1 MGHTIEDGVEA
12 KAPHGGLVGVA
23 VADILLVALV
33 VLALLLVILLLVI
46 TLVLVLVL
54 VLMLVF
60 MFMLVTSVAVGVS
73 EAAVSQRVGEHHH
86 GKTDSD
92 ANTDQAVGVHL
103 GLLRLHLSDILKSVG
118 NRFGDDSRKGGTD
131 HQTRAQSTDNRESS
145 LSNAQPIGKVTKQA
159 CPKEKQN
166 TKESDERDRHLVL
179 PKQRC
184 DQFKHGSRSYL
195 RESDY
200 RGY

>member
-92 ANTDQAVGVHL
+92 ANTDQAG
-103 GLLRLHLSDILKSVG
+103 RRS
-118 NRFGDDSRKGGTD
+118 SRPPP
-131 HQTRAQSTDNRESS
+131 SSS
-145 LSNAQPIGKVTKQA
+145 LRYSQ
-159 CPKEKQN
+159 
-166 TKESDERDRHLVL
+166 ERR
-179 PKQRC
+179 K
-184 DQFKHGSRSYL
+184 
-195 RESDY
+195 
-200 RGY
+200 